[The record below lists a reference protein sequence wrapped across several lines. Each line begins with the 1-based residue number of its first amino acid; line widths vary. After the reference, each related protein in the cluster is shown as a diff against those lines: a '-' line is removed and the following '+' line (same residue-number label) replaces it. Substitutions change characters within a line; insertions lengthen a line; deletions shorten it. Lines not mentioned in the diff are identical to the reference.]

1 MMDLELEQHW
11 KQINQQRTAFYGWFA
26 GAFASELSKQ
36 AFAFYSSAQLDSLL
50 AVLEHI
56 GFEQE
61 VARLQAFTSTLEG
74 TEDERIELMAD
85 FASCFLLDSR
95 QSALPYASYYLS
107 EEKLLYGEANQRMSD
122 FLQGNQLQ
130 LHEDFREPADHLVVY
145 LAVMAD
151 WCSEVAELNDPHEIE
166 RQVNEQYEFL
176 SEALLSWLPQWAE
189 RLEQIP
195 HLRYTF
201 YPAMG
206 QLLLSYVRA
215 DAQAMRY
222 EPANEQALTED
233 DTAVSASPSH
243 KQTLH

>member
-1 MMDLELEQHW
+1 MDLELEQHW
-11 KQINQQRTAFYGWFA
+11 KQINQQRAAFYGWFA

-36 AFAFYSSAQLDSLL
+36 AFAFYSSTQLDSLL

-151 WCSEVAELNDPHEIE
+151 WCTEVANLTEPVEIQ
-166 RQVNEQYEFL
+166 RQIAEQHEFL
-176 SEALLSWLPQWAE
+176 TEALLPWLEGWAK
-189 RLEQIP
+189 RLDAVP
-195 HLRYTF
+195 NLSFTF

-206 QLLLSYVRA
+206 QLLLSYVQTDAEAMLDGQDDDASAKTVDEVARKLA
-215 DAQAMRY
+215 DG
-222 EPANEQALTED
+222 N
-233 DTAVSASPSH
+233 H
-243 KQTLH
+243 TLH

>member
-1 MMDLELEQHW
+1 MDLELEQHW
-11 KQINQQRTAFYGWFA
+11 KKINQQRAAFYGWFA

-36 AFAFYSSAQLDSLL
+36 AFAFYSGGQLDSLL
-50 AVLEHI
+50 EVLKQI
-56 GFEQE
+56 GFDRE

-74 TEDERIELMAD
+74 TEDERIDLMAD

-95 QSALPYASYYLS
+95 HSALPYASYYLS
-107 EEKLLYGEANQRMSD
+107 EEKLLYGEASQRMSD

-151 WCSEVAELNDPHEIE
+151 WCAEVAEFSDPIEIQ
-166 RQVNEQYEFL
+166 RQVAEQYEFL
-176 SEALLSWLPQWAE
+176 SEALLSWLEQWAE
-189 RLEQIP
+189 RLEHIP
-195 HLRYTF
+195 HLRFAF

-215 DAQAMRY
+215 DAEAMSDGQAD
-222 EPANEQALTED
+222 EQAVTEVA
-233 DTAVSASPSH
+233 TLSSGTPNGN
-243 KQTLH
+243 QTLH